1 MTEEA
6 AAAVIK
12 ALEPSLQRMQGQME
26 KVKMFKQVL
35 GVSCHLLWM
44 FGHGRCHFACFLGI
58 CSCHGIK
65 LSRSDHLY
73 SRCSKARHDSIT
85 QCFSSFTGK

>member
-26 KVKMFKQVL
+26 NVKMFKQVL
-35 GVSCHLLWM
+35 GVSPLPCQDLAIAAFLSWADPRLTACPTCRIAKIGHM
-44 FGHGRCHFACFLGI
+44 HGRHSATTCFV
-58 CSCHGIK
+58 SME
-65 LSRSDHLY
+65 
-73 SRCSKARHDSIT
+73 
-85 QCFSSFTGK
+85 QM

>member
-26 KVKMFKQVL
+26 KAKMFKQVL
-35 GVSCHLLWM
+35 GVSPPHSWVS
-44 FGHGRCHFACFLGI
+44 GHGHDASFLGI
-58 CSCHGIK
+58 CICHVSTTI
-65 LSRSDHLY
+65 
-73 SRCSKARHDSIT
+73 
-85 QCFSSFTGK
+85 